1 MIKRINPALKQVGTP
16 SLAASRGWTLHE
28 PAASG
33 IPGISLRRSVPMIL
47 NQQPIHADTTRLVF
61 SFSSPLTC
69 FSGDLTTCIRL
80 MEQGAV
86 IDAKDDNGWTPLR
99 FAVQVSSSPSAS
111 AFAGVS
117 TSRLLDACCEKMISC
132 NQSHTLQCQC
142 TCNTQL

>member
-33 IPGISLRRSVPMIL
+33 IPGVSLRRSVPMIL
-47 NQQPIHADTTRLVF
+47 NQRPIHAGTTGLV
-61 SFSSPLTC
+61 FSSPLTY

-86 IDAKDDNGWTPLR
+86 IDAKDDNGWTALR
-99 FAVQVSSSPSAS
+99 FAVQVSSSPSA
-111 AFAGVS
+111 FAGVS
-117 TSRLLDACCEKMISC
+117 KSKLLDSCCEENDFM
-132 NQSHTLQCQC
+132 
-142 TCNTQL
+142 